1 MKKILSFLILFLMFI
16 CFVKADDGKEVI
28 ELIDATSNYN
38 TIIGYGN
45 KIITPTFNTTLGE
58 GIVFESDEYEWQVL
72 KDGRWIS
79 VRNGY
84 KFSSGTWR
92 YSTTVKLAGSLN
104 ETMKLANATKL
115 KVNGEDWLFS
125 YCSTCGEGSTPNGT
139 IYSPKI
145 VLENDGELQFFESE
159 SYRIYTNYKGVGINS
174 FSVAGGA
181 EGGIEPYTF
190 SKVSGPEWINV
201 SSEGMVSGTPT
212 TLGVNDNLVVRVTDS
227 ENNHK
232 DISIIVDKT
241 ILSPAER
248 QLVEKVEMTSN
259 INSLPVLGNDI
270 EHPTF
275 TFTTTEGSQIEE
287 YNAHW
292 YKLVGSNFKEQT
304 GKFTPG
310 VWQYRTFVA
319 LSGEAAETYRFDD
332 NTKVFVDDVD
342 YNAAFDGSG
351 NEYYSLSIKSPE
363 FLIKDKINSIELDG
377 SFNKPKVGDD
387 IVEPII
393 WIQSINNDDELTN
406 VFDVEA
412 VWQYKTGEGTFDWK
426 NASGKFEAGK
436 TYHIRLLVTVESDI
450 YDLNIVPTFPVTFK
464 GYNLTQFQLN
474 EKSVGEFIEF
484 AELEEIKEISIPNV
498 TIKNNNNKVTLSWE
512 AQEAAT
518 KYIVYRST
526 DNKKFSKVGEVTTNS
541 YVDKGLTYNKKYYYK
556 VKSCDNNKCTS
567 YSEVVSKKIRPNKV
581 VLSIKSASTNNI
593 KLKWDKVGTTG
604 YEVYR
609 STDQKKW
616 SKVKTITKNN
626 TLEFNNKSLK
636 SNKKYYYKVRAY
648 KKVGTKKV
656 YGPYSDVVV
665 TRTAPVLPKI
675 SIKSV
680 NDKTLKITIDSVKGL
695 SYYEIKR
702 SLKKDS
708 NFETI
713 YTGSDLTYVDTNLIL
728 GDTYY
733 YKIRVCNSW
742 NNCSKY
748 SDVIGK
754 RVVPATPVQS
764 VFYTDAGRNRVQIFM
779 SDSDTIYGFE
789 IYRSKSE
796 DKSFKKVYNV
806 NYQYFSYKYFDT
818 NSDKYYYKIRAYQLV
833 NGEKIYSSFTKAV
846 KPIYDER
853 KRCNEFAGLWFNY
866 SLTTRIELR
875 SNLRDEEFPF
885 ELAESVARNYQ
896 GDWERY
902 ALMLAQRYKEQ
913 NYSNEEIMSMLSN
926 QWFTEEEIT
935 YAIEHLE

>member
-1 MKKILSFLILFLMFI
+1 MKKILSFLILLLMFT

-45 KIITPTFNTTLGE
+45 NIITPTFNTTLGE
-58 GIVFESDEYEWQVL
+58 GIVFESDEYEWQIL

-92 YSTTVKLAGSLN
+92 YSTTVKLTGSLN

-159 SYRIYTNYKGVGINS
+159 SYRIYTNYKGTSIYS

-181 EGGIEPYTF
+181 EGGSEPYTF
-190 SKVSGPEWINV
+190 SKVSGPKWINV
-201 SSEGMVSGTPT
+201 SSEGMISGTPT

-275 TFTTTEGSQIEE
+275 TFTTTEGSRIEE

-310 VWQYRTFVA
+310 VWQYRTYVA

-412 VWQYKTGEGTFDWK
+412 VWQYKTGEGTFDWE

-474 EKSVGEFIEF
+474 EKSVGEFILF
-484 AELEEIKEISIPNV
+484 DELEEEKDLVIPNV
-498 TIKNNNNKVTLSWE
+498 VITSDNNKVTLSWDNDE
-512 AQEAAT
+512 VAS
-518 KYIVYRST
+518 KYKVYRSL
-526 DNKKFSKVGEVTTNS
+526 DNKKFNKVGEVTTNS
-541 YVDKGLTYNKKYYYK
+541 YDDKGLTYDKRYYYK
-556 VKSCDNNKCTS
+556 VKACNSLKCTS
-567 YSEVVSKKIRPNKV
+567 YSEVVNKKIRPNKV
-581 VLSIKSASTNNI
+581 VLSIKTASTNNI
-593 KLKWDKVGTTG
+593 KLKWDKVSTTG

-609 STDQKKW
+609 SLDNKKF

-626 TLEFNNKSLK
+626 TLEWNNKNLK
-636 SNKKYYYKVRAY
+636 SNKLYYYKVRAY
-648 KKVGTKKV
+648 KKVGSKKV
-656 YGPYSDVVV
+656 YGTYSEVVY
-665 TRTAPVLPKI
+665 TKSAPVKPKVTL
-675 SIKSV
+675 SI
-680 NDKTLKITIDSVKGL
+680 NDYDEININIMSVKGAKL
-695 SYYEIKR
+695 YRIFKSEDGKNYERIHDLTSPGIISDKGNVIGKTYYYQIKVCNEYDR
-702 SLKKDS
+702 CSTRVTRSIKQTTKTPSLKVESTTTKKVNVTVGSVLNADGYRVYRSNYKNGTYEMIKDIKNES
-708 NFETI
+708 NPEF
-713 YTGSDLTYVDTNLIL
+713 VDTTKK
-728 GDTYY
+728 GYTYY
-733 YKIRVCNSW
+733 YKVR
-742 NNCSKY
+742 
-748 SDVIGK
+748 
-754 RVVPATPVQS
+754 
-764 VFYTDAGRNRVQIFM
+764 
-779 SDSDTIYGFE
+779 
-789 IYRSKSE
+789 
-796 DKSFKKVYNV
+796 
-806 NYQYFSYKYFDT
+806 SYKVVD
-818 NSDKYYYKIRAYQLV
+818 NAKV
-833 NGEKIYSSFTKAV
+833 YSSFSD
-846 KPIYDER
+846 I
-853 KRCNEFAGLWFNY
+853 KRIV
-866 SLTTRIELR
+866 S
-875 SNLRDEEFPF
+875 
-885 ELAESVARNYQ
+885 
-896 GDWERY
+896 
-902 ALMLAQRYKEQ
+902 K
-913 NYSNEEIMSMLSN
+913 
-926 QWFTEEEIT
+926 
-935 YAIEHLE
+935 